1 MYECSVTARE
11 PSSQPESGYDSFL
24 SSMQNQYLCK
34 QLTQLSQLNK
44 QTTIQKKSKKN
55 IFIYLGNRA
64 KHMTCFSLKQN
75 QYLCISNST
84 PSATDKQTIQKKWW
98 YTVIHNTARRIWL
111 VCLWS
116 KTNVFVNP
124 LTQLS
129 QCSSR
134 LLFFPKV
141 LADSLLNFFTTVII
155 NGVERTSNFRIAIT
169 IVDAV
174 KICCQSM
181 SRHGVKRKLLRSR
194 EGVQHYGQEPL

>member
-1 MYECSVTARE
+1 MYKCSVTARE
-11 PSSQPESGYDSFL
+11 PSSQQSADMTRF
-24 SSMQNQYLCK
+24 SSRSKTNIYVTSQCNK
-34 QLTQLSQLNK
+34 QFQRSDDIHSLQDMTCFSLRSKTNIYVSNSTQLYQLNK

-141 LADSLLNFFTTVII
+141 LADSLLNFFTTVI
-155 NGVERTSNFRIAIT
+155 G
-169 IVDAV
+169 
-174 KICCQSM
+174 
-181 SRHGVKRKLLRSR
+181 
-194 EGVQHYGQEPL
+194 